1 MNNPSFDQPYPA
13 PTTEQERQWGMLA
26 HASLLTWFLTA
37 GLGFLLGPLIVWL
50 VKKDES
56 PFVDVCGKEALNFGI
71 NAVGWVIVTVVCA
84 LTFILIPV
92 AFILGIASG
101 VMMLVMP
108 IVALLKAKDGVPYR
122 YPFIFRIL

>member
-13 PTTEQERQWGMLA
+13 PTTEQERSWGMLA
-26 HASLLTWFLTA
+26 HGSLLTWLLTA

-71 NAVGWVIVTVVCA
+71 NAVGWGIVSAICAVTV
-84 LTFILIPV
+84 ILLPV
-92 AFILGIASG
+92 AIIIWIGGALL
-101 VMMLVMP
+101 MLVMP
-108 IVALLKAKDGVPYR
+108 IVAALKAKDGIPYR

>member
-1 MNNPSFDQPYPA
+1 MNDPAFDQPYPA
-13 PTTEQERQWGMLA
+13 PTTEQERSWGMLA

-71 NAVGWVIVTVVCA
+71 NAVGWVIVTIVCA
-84 LTFILIPV
+84 LTIILIPV